1 MVGSR
6 TKRHLFSVLIA
17 AAFLSVGFLFALLE
31 RYPQD
36 IVKIQ
41 NSFPALSDAFVT
53 DKQMITWTPA
63 NTTKDTSSENPQ
75 LQASSKR
82 QVLLIVAHG
91 RSGSTFLADIFNHH
105 PRVFYV
111 FEPLHGLIPKQKDR
125 NYETYALNFLYRIFQ
140 CDFSAANA
148 ARHFGHF
155 YRHYSRALSSPPF
168 CKYEPSDPRW
178 HFKFCFPLDEATLE
192 HSCKSQYNT
201 IVYKLLFDR
210 IPGNSIE
217 KLFGVC
223 ELSRIECKVIHLIR
237 DIRPVVMS
245 ARKVAFF
252 KEVDHK
258 SKPSLRQFVYF
269 HCEVTENNLQL
280 AKSLDLS
287 LRRRYVLVR
296 YEDLAVQPLQLL
308 DYLFEF
314 AGLEVLESIKQ
325 WVVNTTQPNFNDL
338 QQQARN
344 PTSVIRN
351 SLEVLSKWRL
361 KADPLD
367 MNIIER
373 YCRDVMKMM
382 GYIPIQGSYRL
393 LRNLSSPLFNDT
405 FPAQQW
411 IKGYQKSLP

>member
-17 AAFLSVGFLFALLE
+17 ASFLSVGFLFALLE

-111 FEPLHGLIPKQKDR
+111 FEPLHGLIPKQKDQ

-178 HFKFCFPLDEATLE
+178 H
-192 HSCKSQYNT
+192 
-201 IVYKLLFDR
+201 
-210 IPGNSIE
+210 
-217 KLFGVC
+217 
-223 ELSRIECKVIHLIR
+223 LS
-237 DIRPVVMS
+237 
-245 ARKVAFF
+245 
-252 KEVDHK
+252 
-258 SKPSLRQFVYF
+258 FVF
-269 HCEVTENNLQL
+269 L
-280 AKSLDLS
+280 
-287 LRRRYVLVR
+287 
-296 YEDLAVQPLQLL
+296 
-308 DYLFEF
+308 
-314 AGLEVLESIKQ
+314 
-325 WVVNTTQPNFNDL
+325 
-338 QQQARN
+338 
-344 PTSVIRN
+344 
-351 SLEVLSKWRL
+351 
-361 KADPLD
+361 
-367 MNIIER
+367 
-373 YCRDVMKMM
+373 
-382 GYIPIQGSYRL
+382 
-393 LRNLSSPLFNDT
+393 
-405 FPAQQW
+405 
-411 IKGYQKSLP
+411 